1 MQRVESE
8 EMQALDTLIRG
19 IIEMRNNFRKEK
31 QYEMADK
38 LRNLLGES
46 KIRLVDTPEG
56 TKYELY

>member
-8 EMQALDTLIRG
+8 EMHTLDTLIRG

-38 LRNLLGES
+38 LRNLLSES